1 MSTLFHLF
9 HNYQPHIF
17 LNVTHT
23 KFPQTSPSKKE
34 CLHIAVGV
42 GHQKTAQASNM
53 CTLARYVGYA
63 WAILKSI
70 E

>member
-9 HNYQPHIF
+9 HNYQPPIF
-17 LNVTHT
+17 LHVIRS
-23 KFPQTSPSKKE
+23 KFPQTSTAKKK